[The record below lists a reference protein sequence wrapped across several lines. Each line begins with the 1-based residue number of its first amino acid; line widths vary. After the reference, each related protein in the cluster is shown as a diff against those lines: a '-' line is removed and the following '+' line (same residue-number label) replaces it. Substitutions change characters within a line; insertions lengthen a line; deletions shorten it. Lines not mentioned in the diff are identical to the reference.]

1 MKNQGIKI
9 NSINSINLIK
19 HLWQICNFDL
29 WSSQPTQLLMWFY
42 GRLIGQYLERLF
54 AHYRV
59 NTYI

>member
-42 GRLIGQYLERLF
+42 GRPIEEYLEDSL
-54 AHYRV
+54 HIIV
-59 NTYI
+59 